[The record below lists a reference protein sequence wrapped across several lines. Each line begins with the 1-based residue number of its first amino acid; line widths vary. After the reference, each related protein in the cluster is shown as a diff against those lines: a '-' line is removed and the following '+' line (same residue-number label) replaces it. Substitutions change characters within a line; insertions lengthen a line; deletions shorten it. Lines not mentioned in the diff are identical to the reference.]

1 MSDVISIFG
10 TERPADPFAG
20 KGYGVADFPVAT
32 RPLLYFNDDTD
43 QWYDSSKIAV
53 VRTDTMD
60 ELGVHGKNYKP
71 VAPRELIDTQR
82 AIIMRSDLNT
92 DGITETI
99 ECSHNGAATFV
110 KYRLPE
116 HSFATPDGDTA
127 ELTFLGITSLNS
139 TFSFFLSVG
148 ARQSACFNGQ
158 VFVSGEAGLFKARH
172 TKNLDINAA
181 ARSISKSIDI
191 YDKERELWAQMYQ
204 TQVTQKQVMFTF
216 AEAAGC
222 LDLVRAAV
230 NESGASWSAVFDS
243 LPRMNSTLTYLVT
256 AWKEYS
262 NKMGY
267 NQWAVYNTLTD
278 WSTHAPASTKK
289 SESNIASVK
298 QKRSDVVRKVCT
310 SDVFRIAA

>member
-10 TERPADPFAG
+10 TERPADPFAD

-43 QWYDSSKIAV
+43 QWYDSSKVAV

-99 ECSHNGAATFV
+99 DCSHNGAATFV

-127 ELTFLGITSLNS
+127 ELTFLGSTCLNS
-139 TFSFFLSVG
+139 TFSFLLSVGSVRLPICLSHNRFCLFAFLSVYLFFL
-148 ARQSACFNGQ
+148 S
-158 VFVSGEAGLFKARH
+158 VFSHITV
-172 TKNLDINAA
+172 I
-181 ARSISKSIDI
+181 
-191 YDKERELWAQMYQ
+191 Q
-204 TQVTQKQVMFTF
+204 
-216 AEAAGC
+216 
-222 LDLVRAAV
+222 
-230 NESGASWSAVFDS
+230 
-243 LPRMNSTLTYLVT
+243 
-256 AWKEYS
+256 
-262 NKMGY
+262 
-267 NQWAVYNTLTD
+267 
-278 WSTHAPASTKK
+278 
-289 SESNIASVK
+289 
-298 QKRSDVVRKVCT
+298 
-310 SDVFRIAA
+310 